1 MKSIKFREYKN
12 PKIYLFGFIFISI
25 SIIAFIF
32 SIASLII
39 SIELKTIACFIL
51 VFFLLLTSIIITF
64 FKSEI
69 EIFKSFQNK
78 YNITIFSKTIISVD
92 KKIIKPDYISL
103 FGQSFKGSNEY
114 GLITSLGSDYTV
126 DFYVIRFFDENNRNE
141 IIFKSKNKSEVLEKG
156 TQLAALLNVELV
168 NKLEH

>member
-1 MKSIKFREYKN
+1 MESIKFREYKN

-25 SIIAFIF
+25 SVIALIL
-32 SIASLII
+32 SIYSLVI
-39 SIELKTIACFIL
+39 SIEIKKIGSFIL
-51 VFFLLLTSIIITF
+51 VFLVFLISIIVTF

-78 YNITIFSKTIISVD
+78 YNITLFSKTIISID
-92 KKIIKPDYISL
+92 KEIIKPDYISL
-103 FGQSFKGSNEY
+103 FGQSFSGSNEY

-141 IIFKSKNKSEVLEKG
+141 IIFKSKHKAEVLEKG
-156 TQLAALLNVELV
+156 TQLTELLNVELV